1 MNHLDHL
8 EAEAIHIIREAIAQA
23 DNPVMLY
30 SIGKDSSVMLHLAK
44 KAFYPNNLP
53 FPLLH
58 VDTGWKFQAMY
69 DFRDLVVKDND
80 VDLLIYKN
88 QEGVD
93 QNINPF
99 THGSAVHTDIM
110 KTQSL
115 KRAMDLYKFD
125 IAFGGAR
132 RDEEKSRSKERVFSF
147 RNENHLWDPKNQ
159 RPELWN
165 LYNCQK
171 GPKEN
176 IRVFPLS
183 NWTELDIW
191 LYIYREHIP
200 IVPLYFAAK
209 RPVVSRD
216 GMLLMVDDDR
226 LKLRPNE
233 KIIVKKVRFRTL
245 GCYPLTAA
253 FLSKANNLESIIL
266 ELLSSK
272 TSERQGRAIDT
283 DISSSM
289 ERKRRGYFNVY

>member
-23 DNPVMLY
+23 ENPVMLY

-132 RDEEKSRSKERVFSF
+132 RDEEKSRSKERVFSS
-147 RNENHLWDPKNQ
+147 E
-159 RPELWN
+159 
-165 LYNCQK
+165 
-171 GPKEN
+171 
-176 IRVFPLS
+176 
-183 NWTELDIW
+183 
-191 LYIYREHIP
+191 
-200 IVPLYFAAK
+200 
-209 RPVVSRD
+209 
-216 GMLLMVDDDR
+216 M
-226 LKLRPNE
+226 
-233 KIIVKKVRFRTL
+233 KIIFGIPKPETRIM
-245 GCYPLTAA
+245 
-253 FLSKANNLESIIL
+253 ESI
-266 ELLSSK
+266 
-272 TSERQGRAIDT
+272 
-283 DISSSM
+283 
-289 ERKRRGYFNVY
+289 